1 MNIKRRLRSNCKK
14 IVFYIDKSD
23 IINIKDL
30 KKGGCTMAALDV
42 AQYVITETLN
52 KGYPVSNLKLQ
63 KMLYFVQGVMLVNYG
78 KPAFGDRIEA
88 WQYGPVVPEVYFAY
102 SSYGATPILL
112 NYDRINLNEEER
124 TAANI
129 VIDSFLRTPAFA
141 LVNETHKVN
150 SPWYEAYH
158 SSGDNIISNK
168 SVLQYFRDQY
178 VIK

>member
-1 MNIKRRLRSNCKK
+1 MA
-14 IVFYIDKSD
+14 
-23 IINIKDL
+23 
-30 KKGGCTMAALDV
+30 AALDV
-42 AQYVITETLN
+42 AQYVITEALN

-63 KMLYFVQGVMLVNYG
+63 KMLYFIQGVMLVNYG
-78 KPAFGDRIEA
+78 RPAFEDRIEA

-112 NYDRINLNEEER
+112 NYNYDKINLNDEER

-129 VIDSFLRTPAFA
+129 VINSFLKTPAFA

-158 SSGDNIISNK
+158 SSSDNIISNK